1 MKVSFH
7 PVIDWDN
14 HEHPGDLD
22 FGIYRS
28 SGRSFGRFIWGNTG
42 LISILGYED
51 LADLQGVPVRDLFV
65 KPGGRKE
72 LLKELREKRFVKNRL
87 LTLRRKDEV
96 PVTVSVTALA
106 EFDEKGQ
113 IQFINGLVQEI
124 GEKSK
129 ADS

>member
-51 LADLQGVPVRDLFV
+51 LADLQGVPIRELFI
-65 KPGGRKE
+65 KPKKREALLEE
-72 LLKELREKRFVKNRL
+72 LQEKKFVKNRL
-87 LTLRRKDEV
+87 LTLRRKDGK